1 MIVKKKKKKTNKQW
15 QFLTCDIS
23 LLENRSVQSE
33 VTPHPGRAGG
43 VKPGAVSWSPS
54 PSLQGESPHCTPGET
69 PGLAKGLQRPLQTGT
84 ATKPR
89 RSQ

>member
-1 MIVKKKKKKTNKQW
+1 MIIKKKTSK
-15 QFLTCDIS
+15 FLPCDIS

-33 VTPHPGRAGG
+33 VTQGWGC

-54 PSLQGESPHCTPGET
+54 PSLQGESPHCSPGGT
-69 PGLAKGLQRPLQTGT
+69 PGLAKDLQRPLQTGT

-89 RSQ
+89 HSQ

>member
-1 MIVKKKKKKTNKQW
+1 MIVKKKKKEKGR
-15 QFLTCDIS
+15 FLTCDIS

-33 VTPHPGRAGG
+33 VTPELAGPGH
-43 VKPGAVSWSPS
+43 VKPGAFSWSPS
-54 PSLQGESPHCTPGET
+54 PSPQGESPHCSPGET
-69 PGLAKGLQRPLQTGT
+69 PGSAKGLQRPLQTGT